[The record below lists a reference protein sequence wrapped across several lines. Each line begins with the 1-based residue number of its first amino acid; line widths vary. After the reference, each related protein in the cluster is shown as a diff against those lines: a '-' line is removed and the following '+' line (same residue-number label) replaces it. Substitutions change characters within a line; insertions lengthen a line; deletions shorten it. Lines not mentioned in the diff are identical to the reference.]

1 MRMEHTST
9 AEALE
14 EEFRSWNRLNDVD
27 IVDVASAAVDLTEVS
42 NRSGF
47 GKEGCKEDSV
57 HVSQSLQAIHSQNVS
72 QFSSSNQSV

>member
-14 EEFRSWNRLNDVD
+14 KESGLWNRGRD
-27 IVDVASAAVDLTEVS
+27 IVDVASTAVDLTEMPK
-42 NRSGF
+42 RSGF
-47 GKEGCKEDSV
+47 GKEGCKEDIV

-72 QFSSSNQSV
+72 QFSSCNQSV